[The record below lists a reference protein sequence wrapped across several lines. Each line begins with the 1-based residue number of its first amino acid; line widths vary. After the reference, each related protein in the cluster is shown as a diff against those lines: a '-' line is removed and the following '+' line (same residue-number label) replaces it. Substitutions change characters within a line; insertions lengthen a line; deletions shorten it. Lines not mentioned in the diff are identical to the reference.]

1 MYKFVLDDNLELK
14 IASKEF
20 NSEYQIISTIDL
32 NNIRLSEGVGTNKHD
47 TRHTIGYE
55 VGPGKIVPFYIK
67 TPKDCISLGVSQY
80 NESSP
85 WKMGFNVSKDEA
97 WILQY
102 EGIWNKVEELLRQK
116 LKGTPVNNGKYIN
129 PKLITWDGEIRTR
142 FKGNS
147 WGKPENIGSCYATGI
162 LKIGSVY
169 RQGSNYYLQVFL
181 KECKYMKRDT
191 SFKSQLSDDEDS
203 GYDTIY

>member
-32 NNIRLSEGVGTNKHD
+32 NKIRLSEGVGTNKHD

-162 LKIGSVY
+162 LRSVGSVY

-191 SFKSQLSDDEDS
+191 SFKS
-203 GYDTIY
+203 

>member
-1 MYKFVLDDNLELK
+1 MED
-14 IASKEF
+14 
-20 NSEYQIISTIDL
+20 
-32 NNIRLSEGVGTNKHD
+32 
-47 TRHTIGYE
+47 
-55 VGPGKIVPFYIK
+55 
-67 TPKDCISLGVSQY
+67 
-80 NESSP
+80 
-85 WKMGFNVSKDEA
+85 GFNVSKDEA

-162 LKIGSVY
+162 LRSVGSVY

-203 GYDTIY
+203 GYDTIYWADKGIFVPLVK

>member
-32 NNIRLSEGVGTNKHD
+32 NKIRLSEGVGTNKHD

-116 LKGTPVNNGKYIN
+116 LEGTPVNNGKYIN

-147 WGKPENIGSCYATGI
+147 WGKPEKIGSCYATGI

-191 SFKSQLSDDEDS
+191 SFKS
-203 GYDTIY
+203 